1 MWTSSD
7 REINTSFSREV
18 IREKNVPGGG
28 KGQQQD
34 ANTATRV
41 ACLWNRR
48 GAGLLQCDKRADG
61 GDEVGEVGRDQV
73 R

>member
-7 REINTSFSREV
+7 REINTVFSREV
-18 IREKNVPGGG
+18 IKEKNVPGGG

-34 ANTATRV
+34 PEAATRV

-48 GAGLLQCDKRADG
+48 DAGLLECEKRADG
-61 GDEVGEVGRDQV
+61 R